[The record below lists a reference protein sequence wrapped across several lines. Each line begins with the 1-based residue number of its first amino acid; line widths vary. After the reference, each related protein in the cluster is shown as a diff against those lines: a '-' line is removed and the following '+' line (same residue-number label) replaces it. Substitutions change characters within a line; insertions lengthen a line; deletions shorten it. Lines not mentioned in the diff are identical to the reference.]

1 MVFTKLT
8 DIQKQNLFELKET
21 HSPTTISSMR
31 ALIMRGASVDEA
43 KKNVEERKKAKQE
56 YLEQLDK
63 EIEAAKKKTKVKVK
77 EPTPEQAQAPEPK
90 PKKAK
95 AKAKVKE
102 DKAPISSAEPATEA
116 PQPEEPVKPKRGKA
130 KAKADDNTLEITL

>member
-77 EPTPEQAQAPEPK
+77 EPTPEQASEPTPEPAPK
-90 PKKAK
+90 P
-95 AKAKVKE
+95 KAKVKE

-116 PQPEEPVKPKRGKA
+116 PPPEEPVKPKRGKA